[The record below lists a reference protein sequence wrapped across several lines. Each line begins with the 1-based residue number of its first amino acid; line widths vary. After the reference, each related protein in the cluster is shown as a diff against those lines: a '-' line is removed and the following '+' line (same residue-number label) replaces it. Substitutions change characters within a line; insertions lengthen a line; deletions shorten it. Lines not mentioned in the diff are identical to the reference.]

1 MASRKV
7 FDLAVKTGEYQTQAG
22 EKKGRYQ
29 NVGSV
34 FEGDDGRQFIM
45 LARWFNPAG
54 VVDLSGKGG
63 DSVILGMFE
72 PRDQQQQAAPQRSTT
87 QAAPQQQRQQP
98 RQQNTVWDDDAPF

>member
-7 FDLAVKTGEYQTQAG
+7 YDLAVKTGEYQTQAG

-72 PRDQQQQAAPQRSTT
+72 PREQQQQQS
-87 QAAPQQQRQQP
+87 APQQQRHQP
-98 RQQNTVWDDDAPF
+98 RQQQNWDDAPF

>member
-72 PRDQQQQAAPQRSTT
+72 PREQQQQQPAPQR
-87 QAAPQQQRQQP
+87 QQQP
-98 RQQNTVWDDDAPF
+98 RQQQNWDDAPF

>member
-7 FDLAVKTGEYQTQAG
+7 YDLAVKTGEYQTQSG

-54 VVDLSGKGG
+54 VVDLSGKGS

-72 PRDQQQQAAPQRSTT
+72 PREQQQQS
-87 QAAPQQQRQQP
+87 APQQQRQQP
-98 RQQNTVWDDDAPF
+98 RQQQNWDDAPF

>member
-7 FDLAVKTGEYQTQAG
+7 YDLAVKTGEYTTQAG

-72 PRDQQQQAAPQRSTT
+72 PREQQQQQAAPQ
-87 QAAPQQQRQQP
+87 PQRQQP
-98 RQQNTVWDDDAPF
+98 RQQQNWDDAPF